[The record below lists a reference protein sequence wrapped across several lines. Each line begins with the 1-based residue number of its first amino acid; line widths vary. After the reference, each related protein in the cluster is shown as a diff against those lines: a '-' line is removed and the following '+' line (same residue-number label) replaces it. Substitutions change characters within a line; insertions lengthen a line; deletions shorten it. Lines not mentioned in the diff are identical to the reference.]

1 MHTDCDKK
9 LLAHVLQQRCE
20 VLGEI
25 PAQLPFIDAV
35 QPHELDLYTSK
46 KMKTTP
52 ETAKEA
58 LTALIPVL
66 EALPEADWTVE
77 KIHDAC
83 FELIAKMEV
92 KNGWMLW
99 PMRIALSGMQFTP
112 GGGIEIAA
120 ILGKAETIARLKAGL
135 AELS

>member
-1 MHTDCDKK
+1 MVDCDKK

-35 QPHELDLYTSK
+35 QPHTLDLYTSK
-46 KMKTTP
+46 KMKTSP
-52 ETAKEA
+52 ESSKEA

-66 EALPEADWTVE
+66 EALPEADWTLE

-83 FELIAKMEV
+83 FDLIAKMQV
-92 KNGWMLW
+92 KNGWMLL
-99 PMRIALSGMQFTP
+99 PMRDRAVRDAVHPRRRHPRSRRFWARRRASP
-112 GGGIEIAA
+112 G
-120 ILGKAETIARLKAGL
+120 
-135 AELS
+135 